1 VSKVILEV
9 HEKDISSCPEKAVYA
24 NLGIS
29 DHPNELENEFLQYS
43 ICTDPKALWIETV
56 GRKAYGVSVGNTKW
70 FKTIH

>member
-1 VSKVILEV
+1 MSKVILEV
-9 HEKDISSCPEKAVYA
+9 YEKDISCCPEKAELA
-24 NLGIS
+24 KLGRS

-43 ICTDPKALWIETV
+43 ICIDPKVLRTV

>member
-9 HEKDISSCPEKAVYA
+9 YEDISSCPEKAECA

-29 DHPNELENEFLQYS
+29 DHPNELQNEFLQFS
-43 ICTDPKALWIETV
+43 ICTDPKALWTETV
-56 GRKAYGVSVGNTKW
+56 GRKAYGVSVGYTKL